1 MSEQKL
7 WVPPRYREK
16 RQQAALGD
24 SARRSSALNGLG
36 GPRNYAT
43 GLGGTGDHFQG
54 TLWEPSVFS
63 TKDPLEVIYV
73 ESWAVRRFVDIP
85 VDDLFLRFR
94 RWDTDDEGLLKAI
107 LEAERYFKLTS
118 RLSSA
123 MKAARLYG
131 TGLLVLITDNSPLE
145 EELNVD
151 MIKEGG
157 LVNVVPVD
165 RYDASVVD
173 WEEDLWNVNYG
184 GPLYYGMT
192 FGKQSG
198 PNAQYQDVH
207 ESRVLRFDGQRPLSI
222 TGWSSSYDEDWGMS
236 ELIPVLTTILQEHIT
251 AAAATHLLQESSI
264 PVFKLQNFARV
275 NRGEADIDD
284 PKLDTVASNF
294 ADQKSNFRMMLIDA
308 NEDFQRVEVNMAG
321 IPQLMD
327 ENFKRLAAA
336 GGIPET
342 RYLGTPPVGFNAT
355 GDLDRMNYAMLIKAI
370 QQNSLTDPM
379 TVWDKTLARHL
390 GVPEMPEYEWVSLI
404 DFSELEILTN
414 TKMLVETFAI
424 LVDKGMILEEEAR
437 NILISRDD
445 IFTDLPERT
454 VPTEEELEARRQESL
469 MVMQAQMGQGED
481 EDADSM
487 DGNADSEEGN
497 DEGSGGTESE
507 PDPDAPEGE
516 AEGETEEGA
525 EGESEDDE
533 EERKRRRGRI
543 AGLADSDNETGIA
556 ALGDADRKLDDIEP
570 TELLENQIEN
580 EIRKDVVMPMLN
592 RLTARAKNRWPAMT
606 TVNAQNLLNEVRL
619 RANVRAK
626 NYVRFHTRRGTAK
639 LTEVRLKAVG
649 VKRYI
654 WETMRDDRVRPTHQ
668 TKEGK
673 IYSFDNPPS
682 DTGNP
687 GDDHNCRCKARPL
700 VTQNIERILKAN
712 YIAEKA
718 VANELE
724 ALLDIAKM
732 ERKRS
737 PTVLTAFRN
746 IVTLNSWHRRQMEE
760 IFDKTMKVKLG
771 GRIQNNR
778 IRRTAVSL
786 AKEGAREVER
796 LAADVREDLEDVIIL
811 ALVAA
816 GTIIIVGFLTAAEE
830 KELEDIRAE
839 TRIIWRRGPGLS
851 REERDRLFELGIR
864 SKILLRTAEDP
875 DEDMPIVR

>member
-1 MSEQKL
+1 MSEQTL
-7 WVPPRYREK
+7 WVPPRYHEQR
-16 RQQAALGD
+16 RQAVLGD
-24 SARRSSALNGLG
+24 ASRRPLSLNGLG
-36 GPRNYAT
+36 GPRNYTT

-107 LEAERYFKLTS
+107 LEAERHFKLTS

-131 TGLLVLITDNSPLE
+131 TGLLVLVTDNSPLE

-151 MIKEGG
+151 MIKEDG
-157 LVNVVPVD
+157 LVNIVPVD
-165 RYDASVVD
+165 RYDASIIE

-198 PNAQYQDVH
+198 PNSQYQDVH

-284 PKLDTVASNF
+284 PKLDIVASNF
-294 ADQKSNFRMMLIDA
+294 SDQKSNFRMMLIDA
-308 NEDFQRVEVNMAG
+308 NEDFMRVEVNMAG

-355 GDLDRMNYAMLIKAI
+355 GDLDRMNYAMLIKAM
-370 QQNSLTDPM
+370 QQNGLTDPM
-379 TVWDKTLARHL
+379 TTWDQVLARHL
-390 GVPEMPEYEWVSLI
+390 GVSEMPQYEWVSLI

-414 TKMLVETFAI
+414 TKMLVETLAI

-454 VPTEEELEARRQESL
+454 VPTEEEIEARRQESL
-469 MVMQAQMGQGED
+469 MMLQAQMGQGE
-481 EDADSM
+481 EDADSL
-487 DGNADSEEGN
+487 DESTDSEEG
-497 DEGSGGTESE
+497 GVGGAEDE
-507 PDPDAPEGE
+507 PDPDAPQEEGQN
-516 AEGETEEGA
+516 EEGA

-533 EERKRRRGRI
+533 EEGNRRRRRV
-543 AGLADSDNETGIA
+543 AGLTDEESRMA

-570 TELLENQIEN
+570 TEALENQIEN
-580 EIRKDVVMPMLN
+580 EIRKDVTSPML
-592 RLTARAKNRWPAMT
+592 RRMTARAKNRWPAMT
-606 TVNAQNLLNEVRL
+606 TADTQNMLNELRL
-619 RANVRAK
+619 RANVRVK
-626 NYVRFHTRRGTAK
+626 NYVRFQTRRGTAK
-639 LTEVRLKAVG
+639 LTQVRLKAVG

-654 WETMRDDRVRPTHQ
+654 WETMRDDRVRPTHR

-673 IYSFDNPPS
+673 IYSFDNPPA

-687 GDDHNCRCKARPL
+687 GNDFNCRCKARPL
-700 VTQNIERILKAN
+700 VAKNVERILKAKH
-712 YIAEKA
+712 IVDKP

-724 ALLDIAKM
+724 TLLDIAKM
-732 ERKRS
+732 ERQRS
-737 PTVLTAFRN
+737 SAVLTAFRN
-746 IVTLNSWHRRQMEE
+746 VVSLNSWHRRQMEE
-760 IFDKTMKVKLG
+760 IFEKAMKVRLG

-778 IRRTAVSL
+778 IRRSEAAL
-786 AKEGAREVER
+786 ARLGASEIEK
-796 LAADVREDLEDVIIL
+796 LAADIREDLEDVVIS
-811 ALVAA
+811 ALVTA
-816 GTIIIVGFLTAAEE
+816 GTIAAIGALTADEE
-830 KELEDIRAE
+830 KELDDIQEEA
-839 TRIIWRRGPGLS
+839 RIIWRRGPGLS
-851 REERDRLFELGIR
+851 REERDRLFELGLR
-864 SKILLRTAEDP
+864 SKMLLHKGKRP
-875 DEDMPIVR
+875 DEDGLGELWPVARE